1 MINLT
6 NVFFLHIP
14 FMVELWIGV
23 AAFIGPISKRKH
35 LIARC
40 LCAFAA
46 AGMLS
51 VLSLPYSTE
60 LVIYFAVSALVVYSI
75 CETSL
80 RNAVYCTACGYAIQ
94 HASYALRMVIYIS
107 AGRSIPTSML
117 TLGQLLFGILSTS
130 LCSIAAYF
138 LLVRKMT
145 DKHQYDISTRQS
157 LTSTLI
163 VILIVEVFSVA
174 ASTAYENGMESLY
187 LVCNLYDAFC
197 CLFFLWNQ
205 ASWVHRCC
213 FAKKLKRL

>member
-6 NVFFLHIP
+6 NAFFLHIP

-94 HASYALRMVIYIS
+94 HASYALRMVIYIYPPEGVS
-107 AGRSIPTSML
+107 PRA
-117 TLGQLLFGILSTS
+117 
-130 LCSIAAYF
+130 C
-138 LLVRKMT
+138 
-145 DKHQYDISTRQS
+145 
-157 LTSTLI
+157 
-163 VILIVEVFSVA
+163 
-174 ASTAYENGMESLY
+174 
-187 LVCNLYDAFC
+187 
-197 CLFFLWNQ
+197 
-205 ASWVHRCC
+205 
-213 FAKKLKRL
+213 

>member
-23 AAFIGPISKRKH
+23 AAFIGPLSKRKH
-35 LIARC
+35 WIARC

-94 HASYALRMVIYIS
+94 HAS
-107 AGRSIPTSML
+107 
-117 TLGQLLFGILSTS
+117 
-130 LCSIAAYF
+130 
-138 LLVRKMT
+138 
-145 DKHQYDISTRQS
+145 
-157 LTSTLI
+157 
-163 VILIVEVFSVA
+163 
-174 ASTAYENGMESLY
+174 
-187 LVCNLYDAFC
+187 
-197 CLFFLWNQ
+197 
-205 ASWVHRCC
+205 
-213 FAKKLKRL
+213 

>member
-1 MINLT
+1 
-6 NVFFLHIP
+6 
-14 FMVELWIGV
+14 
-23 AAFIGPISKRKH
+23 
-35 LIARC
+35 
-40 LCAFAA
+40 
-46 AGMLS
+46 
-51 VLSLPYSTE
+51 
-60 LVIYFAVSALVVYSI
+60 
-75 CETSL
+75 
-80 RNAVYCTACGYAIQ
+80 
-94 HASYALRMVIYIS
+94 
-107 AGRSIPTSML
+107 ML

-205 ASWVHRCC
+205 ASWVHRSQLERQLAFQQAMEEQRAEQ
-213 FAKKLKRL
+213 FALARENIDIINRKCHDLKHQMAALQTVIPEIPAQGLLRGSAECDSDL

>member
-6 NVFFLHIP
+6 NAFFSHIP
-14 FMVELWIGV
+14 FMMELWIGV

-80 RNAVYCTACGYAIQ
+80 RNAVYCIACGYAIQ

-107 AGRSIPTSML
+107 AGRSICTGMP
-117 TLGQLLFGILSTS
+117 TLGQLLFGIFLTS

-145 DKHQYDISTRQS
+145 DKHQ
-157 LTSTLI
+157 
-163 VILIVEVFSVA
+163 
-174 ASTAYENGMESLY
+174 
-187 LVCNLYDAFC
+187 
-197 CLFFLWNQ
+197 
-205 ASWVHRCC
+205 
-213 FAKKLKRL
+213 

>member
-1 MINLT
+1 
-6 NVFFLHIP
+6 
-14 FMVELWIGV
+14 
-23 AAFIGPISKRKH
+23 
-35 LIARC
+35 
-40 LCAFAA
+40 
-46 AGMLS
+46 
-51 VLSLPYSTE
+51 
-60 LVIYFAVSALVVYSI
+60 
-75 CETSL
+75 
-80 RNAVYCTACGYAIQ
+80 
-94 HASYALRMVIYIS
+94 
-107 AGRSIPTSML
+107 ML

-197 CLFFLWNQ
+197 CLFFCGIRPAGCTVPNWKD
-205 ASWVHRCC
+205 SWHFNRRWRSS
-213 FAKKLKRL
+213 AQNSLRLRGRILTSSTANAMT